1 MIAPA
6 LPATAGP
13 PAAVSERVAD
23 HRSAHLGSV
32 DDIDR
37 LRLAILRLTRRIRT
51 HANTG
56 ITPSQLAVLGTIIRN
71 ERATVGQIAE
81 IEHVQPPSV
90 SKIVGAL
97 ERLGYVERSV
107 DPHDRRCAPLVATPA
122 GLEYADEVRTAG
134 RTWLAEQLDGL
145 DVIDVTAIE
154 QALPALERL
163 LEGGL

>member
-6 LPATAGP
+6 LSETAEP
-13 PAAVSERVAD
+13 PAAASERVVD
-23 HRSAHLGSV
+23 PGSARLGSV

-37 LRLAILRLTRRIRT
+37 LRLAILRLTRRIRS
-51 HANTG
+51 HASPG
-56 ITPSQLAVLGTIIRN
+56 ITPSQLAVLGTIIHN

-97 ERLGYVERSV
+97 ERLGYVKRSV
-107 DPHDRRCAPLVATPA
+107 NPDDRRCAPLVATPA
-122 GLEYADEVRTAG
+122 GLEYADAVRSAG
-134 RTWLAEQLDGL
+134 RTWLAEQLDEL

-163 LEGGL
+163 LEGRP